1 MKIIN
6 SMLNYIPSYI
16 LSYILSV
23 SFLLALS
30 GCGDTPP
37 TPPDTGSTTSTT
49 ERSNPL
55 QKQMDALNKAKNLE
69 AEMKKSV
76 EDRLKAIDGQK

>member
-1 MKIIN
+1 MKFIYY
-6 SMLNYIPSYI
+6 S
-16 LSYILSV
+16 LSL
-23 SFLLALS
+23 SFLFTLS

-37 TPPDTGSTTSTT
+37 TSTPSDTTTSMT

-55 QKQMDALNKAKNLE
+55 QKQMDALQKAKNLE
-69 AEMKKSV
+69 AEMNKSV